1 MIHSVTVTN
10 HLGESLTLELG
21 SPEKSG
27 LLIREITGLGPPQAN
42 INSYDLAT
50 IDGSRFV
57 NSRVQTRNIVL
68 TVMPILTPNSSVE
81 DNRLKVYRYFP
92 IKQQIRFA
100 VQTDNRNAYVTGYV
114 ESNEA
119 DIFSNEETL
128 TVSILCPD
136 PYFYESGD
144 GQTIVFTG
152 IESVFEFAF
161 SNESLSD
168 NLLEV
173 SAVKSLKSKTFEYV
187 GDAEIGFIISIRILD
202 TVSGDILIYNPT
214 THETMTL
221 NTAKITPGLHP
232 NDYINISTVKGK
244 KYIQHVRGS
253 AITNVINAMDHD
265 SDWFTL
271 KKGLNTIIYTAD
283 TGEDNMY
290 LSIIFNP
297 AYQGV

>member
-21 SPEKSG
+21 SPERSG
-27 LLIREITGLGPPQAN
+27 LLVRAITGLGPPQAT

-57 NSRVQTRNIVL
+57 SSKTQPRNIVL
-68 TVMPILTPNSSVE
+68 TVMPIHTSNESVE
-81 DNRLKVYRYFP
+81 DNRLKAYRYFP
-92 IKQQIRFA
+92 IKQKVKFTVR
-100 VQTDNRNAYVTGYV
+100 TDNRYAYVIGYV

-128 TVSILCPD
+128 TISLICPD
-136 PYFYESGD
+136 PYFYECGD

-152 IESVFEFAF
+152 IESEFEFEF
-161 SNESLSD
+161 SNESLEQ
-168 NLLEV
+168 NEIEI
-173 SAVKSLKSKTFEYV
+173 SAIKALKSKTFVYA
-187 GDAEIGFIISIRILD
+187 GDAEIGFLISIRIMG
-202 TVSGDILIYNPT
+202 TISGDIFIYNPV

-221 NTAKITPGLHP
+221 DTTKITPGLIP
-232 NDYINISTVKGK
+232 NDYVNISTVKGRK
-244 KYIQHVRGS
+244 SVQHVRGS
-253 AITNVINAMDHD
+253 SITNVINALDHD

-271 KKGLNTIIYTAD
+271 RKGLNTLVYTVD
-283 TGEDNMY
+283 EGEDNMY
-290 LSIIFNP
+290 LSLIFTP